1 MPRHG
6 GATQRER
13 GGVYVHDDDG
23 RGLRALSR
31 EELFVSGRGEEHGGG
46 SSSTACCLPAC
57 GPGRLLNTLSR
68 ESSGPQG
75 ACACAPRFPLA
86 PCASYSDFVGLRCPA
101 DPQIRSRKN
110 RSSITPNTQRCP
122 PSAHAMPLRAHAC

>member
-1 MPRHG
+1 MCTTTTGEACERFPGRVVRFREG
-6 GATQRER
+6 GRTW
-13 GGVYVHDDDG
+13 
-23 RGLRALSR
+23 RALDGV
-31 EELFVSGRGEEHGGG
+31 LPV
-46 SSSTACCLPAC
+46 PAC

-101 DPQIRSRKN
+101 DPPDPVEKESLLHYPQYSALPAQRTRN
-110 RSSITPNTQRCP
+110 APARARLLTP
-122 PSAHAMPLRAHAC
+122 